1 MNEKH
6 FSLFRLG
13 VASIDSSHFQ
23 TLLTPQ
29 TVLCASLFR
38 FRRMT
43 LRQVIFGAMR
53 ISISCLLRV
62 SRQGPMMSVTSGAG
76 VMSGLPNGW
85 PHMGILH
92 TE

>member
-1 MNEKH
+1 
-6 FSLFRLG
+6 
-13 VASIDSSHFQ
+13 
-23 TLLTPQ
+23 
-29 TVLCASLFR
+29 
-38 FRRMT
+38 MT

-85 PHMGILH
+85 PPHGDITQRVTRASWSGNSFIQINGMLLRHHYPARGIEKEIQIARH
-92 TE
+92 EE